1 MTSVMRAAVIYKSG
15 ASPSIQDFPDP
26 AATESELLI
35 TVLAASLKPVDKQLA
50 AGTHFASPREF
61 PVICGTD
68 GVGRL
73 PGGSRVFFGGPRR
86 PYGSFAER
94 TVVRLEQC
102 FPIPDNLDDATAAA
116 VPNPGVS
123 AWLSLSHRAELR
135 PGETVLILG
144 ATGVTGRLAVQIA
157 KILGA
162 SRVVAA
168 GRNPETLASLA
179 ELGADATIS
188 LNQSPESLIA
198 AFRRENSE
206 RRFDVIIDYVWGA
219 PAEAL
224 LAALTEREFILS
236 SSEARFVQV
245 GESAGATIQ
254 LSAAALR
261 SAALTLMGTAGVP
274 SMDVVSAALKQV
286 LDRAREGCLRIETE
300 QLPLSQLEAAW
311 NRPSG
316 SRRLVFRP

>member
-1 MTSVMRAAVIYKSG
+1 MRAAVLHQIG
-15 ASPSIQDFPDP
+15 QSPRLEKF
-26 AATESELLI
+26 TEPVAEENEVLV

-116 VPNPGVS
+116 VPSPGVS
-123 AWLSLSHRAELR
+123 AWLCLSHRAELR

-162 SRVVAA
+162 S
-168 GRNPETLASLA
+168 
-179 ELGADATIS
+179 
-188 LNQSPESLIA
+188 
-198 AFRRENSE
+198 
-206 RRFDVIIDYVWGA
+206 
-219 PAEAL
+219 
-224 LAALTEREFILS
+224 
-236 SSEARFVQV
+236 
-245 GESAGATIQ
+245 
-254 LSAAALR
+254 
-261 SAALTLMGTAGVP
+261 
-274 SMDVVSAALKQV
+274 
-286 LDRAREGCLRIETE
+286 
-300 QLPLSQLEAAW
+300 
-311 NRPSG
+311 
-316 SRRLVFRP
+316 